1 MSITYNTVF
10 EDRQYISVARRA
22 AKYFEETAK
31 SYAIPLLI
39 ADEPDA
45 LYYRHTLFTETKAT
59 QGIADKWSPQG
70 EKAFTPHG
78 YEDYY
83 LGGKEMHLHIPKN
96 DINIYKDKGL
106 LSQKYDAA
114 IKKFA
119 LDVDLM
125 NFIGNYRD
133 QDDRDAVLDA
143 GGLMGQGTAV
153 TALNGSDSNLAT
165 KGYIWKGIKK
175 MMDAIPFRKRES
187 APPMLLYM
195 SENIASNLGAPDRVY
210 QDMLEKDFIW
220 KVFIGDE
227 ALLGRKIGQIIVTD
241 KILVKGTDTAGTE
254 DRMILVVPDPA
265 GVARCVSRGFSLLD
279 EEKIMFN
286 VHQAWGYRGALNVF
300 DDEFVQVSEQIV
312 WA

>member
-1 MSITYNTVF
+1 MTITYNTVF
-10 EDRQYISVARRA
+10 EDKQYISVARRA

-31 SYAIPLLI
+31 SAAIPLII
-39 ADEPDA
+39 ADEPDS

-83 LGGKEMHLHIPKN
+83 LGGKEMHLHVPKG
-96 DINIYKDKGL
+96 DINHYKDKGL
-106 LSQKYDAA
+106 LADKYDKA

-133 QDDRDAVLDA
+133 QDDRDAYLDA
-143 GGLMGQGTAV
+143 GGLMNQGTAV
-153 TALNGSDSNLAT
+153 TLLNGADSNLAT

-175 MMDAIPFRKRES
+175 MVDAPAFRIRES
-187 APPMLLYM
+187 SPPMILYM
-195 SENIASNLGAPDRVY
+195 SENIASVLDAPDRVY
-210 QDMLEKDFIW
+210 QDMLEKDFIY
-220 KVFIGDE
+220 KTFLSDE
-227 ALLGRKIGQIIVTD
+227 AFKGRRIGQIIVTD
-241 KILVKGTDTAGTE
+241 KILVKGTDTAGTH
-254 DRMILVVPDPA
+254 DRMILVVPDAA

-286 VHQAWGYRGALNVF
+286 IHQAWGYRGALNVF

-312 WA
+312 WT